1 MVSELVQTLIHSL
14 VELFFLVATL
24 FLIVGIQ
31 ALRKRLT
38 REQQQ
43 LAEELVRSAVLYV
56 QQTMPL
62 DQPAVK
68 LETALQAAFHLLA
81 EKGISL
87 EEDTLLLLIE
97 SQVKLLKQELGE
109 HWSQGKR

>member
-1 MVSELVQTLIHSL
+1 MGEGLQTFLHSM
-14 VELFFLVATL
+14 VELFFLTATL

-43 LAEELVRSAVLYV
+43 LAEDLVRSAVLYV

-68 LETALQAAFHLLA
+68 LETALQAAKHLLE
-81 EKGISL
+81 EKGVTVD
-87 EEDTLLLLIE
+87 EETVLLHIE
-97 SQVKLLKQELGE
+97 AQVKKLKQELGE
-109 HWSQGKR
+109 YWQGQQD